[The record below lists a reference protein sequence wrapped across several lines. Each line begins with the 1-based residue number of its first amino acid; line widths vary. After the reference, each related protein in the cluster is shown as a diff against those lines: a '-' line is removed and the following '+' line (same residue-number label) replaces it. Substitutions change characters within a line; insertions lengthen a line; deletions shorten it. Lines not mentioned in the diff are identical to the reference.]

1 MTVKQF
7 VEAIHKA
14 WEADPFLSATRIKCV
29 KCRNGNFFVKLV
41 DKTIVS
47 VYLTEEGKIV
57 FF

>member
-7 VEAIHKA
+7 VEAIHQA
-14 WEADPFLSATRIKCV
+14 WNADPFLSGTAIKHV

-41 DKTIVS
+41 DKTTVA